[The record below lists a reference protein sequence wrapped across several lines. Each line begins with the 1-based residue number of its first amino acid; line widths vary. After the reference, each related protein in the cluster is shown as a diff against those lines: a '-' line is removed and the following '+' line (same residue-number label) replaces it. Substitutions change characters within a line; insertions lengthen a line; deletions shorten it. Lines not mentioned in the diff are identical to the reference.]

1 MDLWIYNLL
10 TPRGRPAA
18 IAART
23 ASSSVRRLRTLVHGP
38 AKAV

>member
-1 MDLWIYNLL
+1 MDLWIYNML
-10 TPRGRPAA
+10 TPAA
-18 IAART
+18 A